1 MEIRIDIQNLIREI
15 VQTNY
20 HDTEGMEDLHLRS
33 LITITEESKD
43 ILRQSMVQADAELRL
58 MFARYARRN
67 TSNVSADNQGMP
79 DEELVYDLMLS
90 ERQAQ
95 GKEIAAAEYVH
106 TYLHNASLLH
116 YYVKVNQ
123 PALAEKYR
131 GQAEVNAQDLMVLI
145 ESKNP
150 PRYADK

>member
-1 MEIRIDIQNLIREI
+1 MEIRIDIQNLISEI

-33 LITITEESKD
+33 LVTITGDSQD

-58 MFARYARRN
+58 MFAKYARRN
-67 TSNVSADNQGMP
+67 TTNVSADNQDMP
-79 DEELVYDLMLS
+79 GEELVYDLMLS

-106 TYLHNASLLH
+106 TYLHNASLQH

-123 PALAEKYR
+123 PVLAEKYR
-131 GQAEVNAQDLMVLI
+131 SQAEVNAQDLMVLI